1 MKKTTLYRQASWIAD
16 SMLSNM
22 EYRIKSLEEME
33 EMDEDDTAQL
43 VCYKVIQEY
52 FSNMEFLKSIR
63 V

>member
-22 EYRIKSLEEME
+22 EDRINSLEEME
-33 EMDEDDTAQL
+33 EMDEVDKAQL
-43 VCYKVIQEY
+43 ACYKVIQEY
-52 FSNMEFLKSIR
+52 FENMEFLKSIR